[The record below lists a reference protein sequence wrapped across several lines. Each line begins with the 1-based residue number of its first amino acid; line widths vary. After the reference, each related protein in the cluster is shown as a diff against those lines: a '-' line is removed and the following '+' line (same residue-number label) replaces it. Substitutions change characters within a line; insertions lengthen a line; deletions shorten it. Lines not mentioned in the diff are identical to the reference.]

1 MDARHILR
9 PAARGA
15 LGEPVLVV
23 DEDDLV
29 RDALVEVIGSEGFKV
44 EAAKSGR
51 DALEKLRWGLRPSLI
66 LVDLRMNE
74 MSGWDFRVEQKR
86 DPDLAAIPVIA
97 MSVGLWKK
105 QDVYDFADC
114 LPKPVN
120 REDLRA
126 KLRMFCG

>member
-1 MDARHILR
+1 MDA
-9 PAARGA
+9 PDSAQTAASGP
-15 LGEPVLVV
+15 LGEYVLVV
-23 DEDDLV
+23 DEDDNL
-29 RDALVEVIGSEGFKV
+29 RDALVAVIGSEGFNA

-86 DPDLAAIPVIA
+86 DPVLAAIPVIA

-114 LPKPVN
+114 LPKPVS